1 MDSYR
6 GSRRT
11 IQESGGWLQLPPSV
25 IDLCRSFVR
34 RSVIVQPNRSRNQ
47 RASALGAENPK
58 SSATLVGRLSIPL
71 TSLRVPFD
79 QIAAAA
85 LELLTDGLS
94 SESGRIRVRR
104 RP

>member
-6 GSRRT
+6 GSWRT
-11 IQESGGWLQLPPSV
+11 IQESGWVASAAPSV

-34 RSVIVQPNRSRNQ
+34 HSVIVQPNRSRNR

-58 SSATLVGRLSIPL
+58 SSATIVGWLSIPS
-71 TSLRVPFD
+71 TSVRVPFD

-85 LELLTDGLS
+85 LELLSDGLS
-94 SESGRIRVRR
+94 SESDRIRVRR
-104 RP
+104 GP